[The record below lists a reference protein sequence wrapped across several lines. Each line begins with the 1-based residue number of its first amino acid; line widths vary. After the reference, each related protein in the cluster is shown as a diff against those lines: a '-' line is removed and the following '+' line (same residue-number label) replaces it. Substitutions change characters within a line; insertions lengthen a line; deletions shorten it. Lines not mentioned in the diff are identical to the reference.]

1 MITWKI
7 GTPVVCVKNFRGV
20 NKFGGKL
27 DFTPPKKNV
36 VYAYDGT
43 WGYDDFYS
51 CWYIHLKEYN
61 KPKRFNSAHFRPV
74 KEVMDEWTEE
84 LTKELEQEIEQE
96 IEVEVLIK

>member
-7 GTPVVCVKNFRGV
+7 GTPVVCVKSFRGV

-36 VYAYDGT
+36 VYEYDGT

-61 KPKRFNSAHFRPV
+61 KPKRFNASHFRPV
-74 KEVMDEWTEE
+74 KEIMDEWTEE
-84 LTKELEQEIEQE
+84 LCKELEQEV
-96 IEVEVLIK
+96 EVEVEVYIK